1 MKSRSYNLEDKELYF
16 DVSKFKKYFI
26 RKQKKDRV
34 SISECEESLA
44 QEIACSISKIHSI
57 RFGALEPTDIKE
69 IEALARALEVDVA
82 NLLRD
87 KPMSELSDN
96 NIQIDQ
102 SEVWTICIPRTITVG
117 DMNNCIAKIDRVL
130 NSMHDNLF
138 FNTELMLVGE
148 FLVLD
153 VEVEDDNYETIGTV
167 EFADFDSENPECYEL
182 KYIFTNPADKEYTD
196 KSWSILCDMIA
207 KKILDIFTTE
217 KGVEISE

>member
-1 MKSRSYNLEDKELYF
+1 MYAKKFNKKDKTAINNAFLFDGNDLYF
-16 DVSKFKKYFI
+16 FL
-26 RKQKKDRV
+26 
-34 SISECEESLA
+34 EE
-44 QEIACSISKIHSI
+44 
-57 RFGALEPTDIKE
+57 T
-69 IEALARALEVDVA
+69 
-82 NLLRD
+82 
-87 KPMSELSDN
+87 
-96 NIQIDQ
+96 
-102 SEVWTICIPRTITVG
+102 TITVG

-167 EFADFDSENPECYEL
+167 EFADFDSENAECYEL

-217 KGVEISE
+217 TGVEISE